1 MSRQLPIVRFNLK
14 MNRLL
19 DANVIYDAGT
29 KAIKSSSFKRNT
41 ILYEMNHLLETAKA
55 QEEMRTGK
63 FKPDPTTDFTIS
75 ERGKTRKIS
84 SNTPRDKA
92 INHALCD
99 EILTPSIER
108 LVIYDNSAS
117 QKGKGV
123 DFHRRRL
130 VRHLRQYY
138 STHGSNEGYILLGD
152 FAGYYANIPH
162 DKCLEDMKAA
172 MAKNKDLSEEERE
185 LAGEMLARIIEGF
198 SINQG
203 GKKKGVNIG
212 NQCSQDIGVFYPHR
226 VDNCVKIKRGTK
238 GYARYTDDF
247 YAISDSC
254 EELKRLLGDIR
265 KEADAHGIT
274 INERKTRICKLS
286 DKWRHLQIQ
295 YSLTSTGRI
304 IQKINP
310 KAVTRERR
318 KLRAYKRQL
327 DKDVMPQ
334 EDIDECFRSWLGGNY
349 KRMSRLQFES
359 ILKLYYKL
367 FERRLTWKKKHGRL
381 HWLTE
386 QVWKDLNLTETTSS
400 PKQKSMRA
408 SSKVTAQL

>member
-1 MSRQLPIVRFNLK
+1 

-55 QEEMRTGK
+55 QEELRNGK
-63 FKPDPTTDFTIS
+63 FKPDLTIDFTIS
-75 ERGKTRKIS
+75 ERGKTRRIS

-99 EILTPSIER
+99 GILTPSIDK

-123 DFHRRRL
+123 DFHRKRL
-130 VRHLRQYY
+130 VQHLRQYY
-138 STHGSNEGYILLGD
+138 SKHGSNEGYILLGD
-152 FAGYYANIPH
+152 FTGYYANILH
-162 DKCLEDMKAA
+162 DKCLEDMKLA
-172 MAKNKDLSEEERE
+172 MEKNETLSQEERD
-185 LAGEMLARIIEGF
+185 LAGEMLERIIAGF
-198 SINQG
+198 SVSQG
-203 GKKKGVNIG
+203 GEKKGVNIG

-226 VDNCVKIKRGTK
+226 VDNLVKIRHGME

-247 YAISDSC
+247 CAISDSR
-254 EELKRLLGDIR
+254 EELEELLKDIR
-265 KEADAHGIT
+265 KEADAYGIT
-274 INERKTRICKLS
+274 INERKTRICRLS
-286 DKWRHLQIQ
+286 DKWRHLQVQ
-295 YSLTSTGRI
+295 YSLTETGRI

-327 DKDVMPQ
+327 DKGIMPQ
-334 EDIDECFRSWLGGNY
+334 EDIDESFRSWLGGNY
-349 KRMSRLQFES
+349 KRMSRLQIES

-386 QVWKDLNLTETTSS
+386 QVWKDLS
-400 PKQKSMRA
+400 
-408 SSKVTAQL
+408 

>member
-1 MSRQLPIVRFNLK
+1 

-19 DANVIYDAGT
+19 DANIIYEAGT
-29 KAIKSSSFKRNT
+29 KAIKSSSFKRST
-41 ILYEMNHLLETAKA
+41 ILFEINHLLETAKA
-55 QEEMRTGK
+55 AEEIRSGN
-63 FKPDPTTDFTIS
+63 FEPDKTVDFTIS
-75 ERGKTRKIS
+75 ERGKTRRIS

-99 EILTPSIER
+99 EILTPSVEM

-130 VRHLRQYY
+130 VWHLRQYY
-138 STHGSNEGYILLGD
+138 SKHGSNEGYILLSD
-152 FAGYYANIPH
+152 FTGYYANILH
-162 DKCLEDMKAA
+162 DKCLEDIRIA
-172 MAKNKDLSEEERE
+172 MEKNRDLSEEERDT
-185 LAGEMLARIIEGF
+185 AYEMLERIIEGF
-198 SINQG
+198 STSPDGQR
-203 GKKKGVNIG
+203 KGVNIG

-226 VDNCVKIKRGTK
+226 VDNLVKIRHGVE
-238 GYARYTDDF
+238 GCARYTDDF
-247 YAISDSC
+247 YAISESR
-254 EELKRLLGDIR
+254 EELKRILAYIR
-265 KEADAHGIT
+265 KEADAYGIT

-295 YSLTSTGRI
+295 YSLTETGRI
-304 IQKINP
+304 IQKISP

-327 DKDVMPQ
+327 DKGIMPQ
-334 EDIDECFRSWLGGNY
+334 EDIDESFRSWLGGNY
-349 KRMSRLQFES
+349 KRMSRLQIES

-381 HWLTE
+381 RWLTE
-386 QVWKDLNLTETTSS
+386 QVWKGLN
-400 PKQKSMRA
+400 
-408 SSKVTAQL
+408 

>member
-1 MSRQLPIVRFNLK
+1 
-14 MNRLL
+14 
-19 DANVIYDAGT
+19 
-29 KAIKSSSFKRNT
+29 
-41 ILYEMNHLLETAKA
+41 MNHLLETAKA

-349 KRMSRLQFES
+349 KRFMKPSDIE
-359 ILKLYYKL
+359 IAAMY
-367 FERRLTWKKKHGRL
+367 
-381 HWLTE
+381 
-386 QVWKDLNLTETTSS
+386 
-400 PKQKSMRA
+400 
-408 SSKVTAQL
+408 